1 MKRFA
6 EAELLVDSTLEYYSF
21 YDDRVKRK
29 ELEYLG
35 LSAAFLD
42 HNFRKAYD
50 YIRSDKSVYIFSIL
64 NKICQEIKTWFV
76 YAVFWLI
83 WFIFTMLKTQDP
95 VFSSKNLKMIF
106 FILCF

>member
-1 MKRFA
+1 MLCELKRFA
-6 EAELLVDSTLEYYSF
+6 EAELLVDSSLEYYSF

-50 YIRSDKSVYIFSIL
+50 YIRSVSWTL
-64 NKICQEIKTWFV
+64 NLST
-76 YAVFWLI
+76 
-83 WFIFTMLKTQDP
+83 
-95 VFSSKNLKMIF
+95 
-106 FILCF
+106 

>member
-50 YIRSDKSVYIFSIL
+50 YIRSDKSIYSASW
-64 NKICQEIKTWFV
+64 IKS
-76 YAVFWLI
+76 A
-83 WFIFTMLKTQDP
+83 KK
-95 VFSSKNLKMIF
+95 SKPGLF
-106 FILCF
+106 LQYFG